1 MDMINYRKVSADG
14 LQIFYREAGP
24 ADAPTVLLL
33 HGYPTS
39 SHMFRRLIPLLS
51 QHYHVI
57 APDMPGFGLS
67 DLPEREAYGYTFD
80 HLAETMQ
87 AFIDALG
94 LKRFAIYVF
103 DYGAPVGLRL
113 AVANP
118 EKISGIISQNGNAYE
133 EGLSSGFAPLQKYWR
148 DPSQANRD
156 ALREFVSAGFTKWQ
170 YTEGVDDESLI
181 EPEAYI
187 VDQHFLDRPGNTEIQ
202 LDIMLDYREN
212 VKRYPAFHAYF
223 RQHQP
228 PLLAVWGDRDP
239 FFLPAGADAYKKDIP
254 GAIVKCYPTGHFA
267 LETHLAE
274 IGQEILSFLGSLRA
288 TGVGAR
294 PPFPPFNRESA
305 LQKVQMAEDAWNS
318 KDPERVSLAYTVD
331 TEWRNRSEFI
341 NGREEV
347 KAFLKRKWEKEL
359 DYKLKKE
366 LWGFRENR
374 MAVRFEYTWHDEA
387 GQWYRSYG
395 NELWEFDENGLM
407 RKRYASINDLPIETR
422 VIKKVGHPRNGAAD

>member
-1 MDMINYRKVSADG
+1 MINYRKVLSDG
-14 LQIFYREAGP
+14 LNIFYREAGP

-39 SHMFRRLIPLLS
+39 SHMFRRLIPVLS
-51 QHYHVI
+51 AYYHVI

-67 DLPEREAYGYTFD
+67 DLPSREQYTYTFD
-80 HLAETMQ
+80 NLAKTMQ
-87 AFIDALG
+87 GFIDALG

-103 DYGAPVGLRL
+103 DYGAPVGYRL

-118 EKISGIISQNGNAYE
+118 EKITGIISQNGNAYE
-133 EGLSSGFAPLQKYWR
+133 EGLSGGFAPLQKYWK

-170 YTEGVDDESLI
+170 YTEGVDDVSLI
-181 EPEAYI
+181 EPEAYV

-212 VKRYPAFHAYF
+212 VKRYPVFSDYF
-223 RQHQP
+223 RQHRP

-239 FFLPAGADAYKKDIP
+239 FFLPAGAEAYKKDIP
-254 GAIVKCYPTGHFA
+254 GAIVKFYPTGHFA

-305 LQKVQMAEDAWNS
+305 LRKVQMAEDAWNS

-407 RKRYASINDLPIETR
+407 RKRYASINDVPID
-422 VIKKVGHPRNGAAD
+422 GAP